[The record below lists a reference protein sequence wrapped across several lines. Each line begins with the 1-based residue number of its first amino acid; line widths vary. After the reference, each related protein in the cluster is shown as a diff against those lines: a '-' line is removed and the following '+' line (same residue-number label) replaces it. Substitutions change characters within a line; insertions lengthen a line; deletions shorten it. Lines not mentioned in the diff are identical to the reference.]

1 MELNWVMFLQPAA
14 NCQLITVTPPDGQHS
29 ADWEG
34 IHGCGELIHRP
45 ILWKNK
51 SGHVVD
57 CCVGYR
63 WRLASLRTLGEGVG
77 GAGDGAAALARCG
90 AEWPGEDLQEPPRW
104 RDEIFTFIQLQL
116 HHFHSSWHRD
126 ALVFCIISTYAISGN
141 LRVMNFRMEQTCKV
155 GSGFLKAATMTA
167 PSQNWERKN
176 SHGCQYK
183 IFSLNESKYS
193 FE

>member
-57 CCVGYR
+57 CCVSYR
-63 WRLASLRTLGEGVG
+63 WRLASLRTLGGEGGG
-77 GAGDGAAALARCG
+77 GAGDGAGALARCG

-116 HHFHSSWHRD
+116 HHFHSSRHRRRPCVLYHIHVCYLWQCESD
-126 ALVFCIISTYAISGN
+126 EFKDGANLQSRKWLFEGGN
-141 LRVMNFRMEQTCKV
+141 DNGTKSELGKEKLTRLSV
-155 GSGFLKAATMTA
+155 
-167 PSQNWERKN
+167 
-176 SHGCQYK
+176 
-183 IFSLNESKYS
+183 
-193 FE
+193 

>member
-57 CCVGYR
+57 CCVSYR
-63 WRLASLRTLGEGVG
+63 WRLASLRTLGGEGG
-77 GAGDGAAALARCG
+77 GGRSWSFSSLWSRVTWGGFTRAAQMAGWNLHLHPAPTPSLSLVQAPATPLCFVSYPRMQSLAMW
-90 AEWPGEDLQEPPRW
+90 EWW
-104 RDEIFTFIQLQL
+104 I
-116 HHFHSSWHRD
+116 
-126 ALVFCIISTYAISGN
+126 
-141 LRVMNFRMEQTCKV
+141 
-155 GSGFLKAATMTA
+155 
-167 PSQNWERKN
+167 
-176 SHGCQYK
+176 
-183 IFSLNESKYS
+183 
-193 FE
+193 